1 MLPQTSAI
9 ASAQPCSIVVEEL
22 KSSFCMV
29 FSEEIRERET
39 NDAEASSFIVG
50 IVSSEARLPKKR
62 LPLILPKLIRRD
74 RPSETLREVAIK
86 IQDTQ
91 GLKTRNRT

>member
-1 MLPQTSAI
+1 M
-9 ASAQPCSIVVEEL
+9 
-22 KSSFCMV
+22 

-74 RPSETLREVAIK
+74 RPSETLRQVTIK
-86 IQDTQ
+86 TQDPY